1 MTEFN
6 QDKFESDAK
15 KLVAKYLNYE
25 VNEKDVSIVG
35 FSKVGENAKA
45 MLKSDLDY
53 HYFEIT
59 YFGEE
64 GKYKVDVYDITD
76 VVWSLE
82 KGITVKP
89 KKYRYFYSEKSNG
102 SSTSHLQIGVDKVT
116 VSVKT
121 NCPICQ
127 EYHQTLGITGTFQL
141 QIKEDILILTDK
153 LFHDDMRFP
162 KDAFKIKYCPFCGR
176 KL

>member
-1 MTEFN
+1 MTKFN

-25 VNEKDVSIVG
+25 VNEKEVFIVW
-35 FSKVGENAKA
+35 FSKVGANARA
-45 MLKSDLDY
+45 MLRNDLDRR
-53 HYFEIT
+53 YFEIT

-64 GKYKVDVYDITD
+64 GKYSVDVYDITD
-76 VVWSLE
+76 VVWGLE

-89 KKYRYFYSEKSNG
+89 KDYQYFCSEKSNG
-102 SSTSHLQIGVDKVT
+102 SSTSHVQADVDKIQVSIVDKV
-116 VSVKT
+116 
-121 NCPICQ
+121 Q
-127 EYHQTLGITGTFQL
+127 GL
-141 QIKEDILILTDK
+141 
-153 LFHDDMRFP
+153 P

>member
-25 VNEKDVSIVG
+25 VSEKDVFVVW
-35 FSKVGENAKA
+35 FSKVGANAKA
-45 MLKSDLDY
+45 MLSSDLDY

-64 GKYKVDVYDITD
+64 GKYVVDAYDFESSGAVLGD
-76 VVWSLE
+76 
-82 KGITVKP
+82 
-89 KKYRYFYSEKSNG
+89 KSNG
-102 SSTSHLQIGVDKVT
+102 SSTSHVQADVDKIQVSIVDKV
-116 VSVKT
+116 
-121 NCPICQ
+121 Q
-127 EYHQTLGITGTFQL
+127 GL
-141 QIKEDILILTDK
+141 
-153 LFHDDMRFP
+153 P